1 MSQGW
6 NQERYLEEIERREAQ
21 SARAKK
27 RLIRQSVILG
37 VVITTCL
44 IMGLTIGTAPKVTR
58 SEALIPKT
66 TEPVDTPVETAPD
79 CSRHTWTNDLDPRC
93 HPTTT
98 EVVMRH
104 KTNTTIHISHPTTS
118 IARHTTTTISTAM
131 QISSWCATFS
141 QVVVSGTD
149 GQINQIAELEGQKLL
164 PAFEQLVAGWLNQGH
179 ELVTMGELHKSWE
192 ATKQLDKIAVLP
204 LTWGEIPNR
213 SGDLIIQNN

>member
-44 IMGLTIGTAPKVTR
+44 IMVLTIGTAPKVTR

-149 GQINQIAELEGQKLL
+149 GQINQIAEQLKQPIFWDEGQ
-164 PAFEQLVAGWLNQGH
+164 WLYYDIQA
-179 ELVTMGELHKSWE
+179 W
-192 ATKQLDKIAVLP
+192 LD
-204 LTWGEIPNR
+204 IPR
-213 SGDLIIQNN
+213 DSSGQRQPFLDSEFPKVCG